1 MKKKKTNNIFLAAL
15 FLVGLSIL
23 LYPTISNRWNEYRA
37 KQLISNYT
45 NTVKTDAEADPEGY
59 AQMLEAARAYNA
71 ALEQEKVPDAFS
83 IRDGIED
90 EEYDALLNASED
102 GMMGVVEIPVIGE
115 KIPIYHYTSDES
127 LEKGAGHL
135 FGSSLPVGGEGT
147 HTIVSAHRGL
157 PSAKLFTDLPVLQ
170 EGDVFYF
177 QVFGDTLAYEVDG
190 VETVE
195 PDQVES
201 LAIREGEDLATLITC
216 TPYAVNSHRLLV
228 HGHRIPFVE
237 EEYAEQQKT
246 APKKDTTQLWMQLLC
261 VVIGIL
267 IAIVLVWLM
276 NRRSRRRARRQE
288 RGKKE

>member
-102 GMMGVVEIPVIGE
+102 GMMGVVEIPAIGE

-276 NRRSRRRARRQE
+276 NRRSCRRTRRQE